1 MSSETRYSL
10 DCNTLLIPQGI
21 GLNPF
26 GQIMHGELTLKLDCA
41 WPSNVPQRAQR
52 IWYIVDGPR
61 DISVVTEY
69 RDLDGETILRRDAA
83 LLAKPTIPP
92 LFSSTNLP

>member
-1 MSSETRYSL
+1 MSETRYDLGNNS
-10 DCNTLLIPQGI
+10 LLIPQGI

-26 GQIMHGELTLKLDCA
+26 GQIMHGQLTLTLECD
-41 WPSNVPQRAQR
+41 WPENVPSRAQR
-52 IWYIVDGPR
+52 VWYIVDGPR

-92 LFSSTNLP
+92 LFLTSTL